1 MQTKV
6 ERGNRVFP
14 ITDKSQDVLQ
24 ALLNRLKRLGVKIQT
39 NTKVEEILLR
49 EGKVIGVTFSH
60 NGESIPVIL
69 TACTSASFFLT
80 ISR

>member
-49 EGKVIGVTFSH
+49 EGKVIGVTFLIM
-60 NGESIPVIL
+60 EKKKLLRQI
-69 TACTSASFFLT
+69 
-80 ISR
+80 R